1 MELSS
6 ETKCLIIVGT
16 VVAVVFL
23 INYYSSKKIVSSPK
37 TSQQEVAH
45 EHMHHENFAS
55 LGASD
60 ENSSAPDSVSNSTA
74 TATATAIAPEI
85 NSGDIQ
91 QLREKFYSKNKA
103 RGGKYK
109 RINYAEGQREQ
120 ATNLNSFY
128 QDSNALIENGQLS
141 NDKFTGV
148 DDTDG
153 KYASYKAGKGSKLTD
168 EQIFD
173 VNNFLPKETNK
184 DWFEVMPEP
193 ISVKNRH
200 LINTSRPIGVNTIG
214 TSLRNASYDIRGSP
228 PCPKFVVS
236 PWLQSTIEPDYNLK
250 GLC

>member
-1 MELSS
+1 MDLSS

-23 INYYSSKKIVSSPK
+23 INYYSSKKINSSPK
-37 TSQQEVAH
+37 ALVQESAQEQNISQGFE
-45 EHMHHENFAS
+45 EFAS
-55 LGASD
+55 LGSSQ
-60 ENSSAPDSVSNSTA
+60 ENSSMEETVSEVSN
-74 TATATAIAPEI
+74 
-85 NSGDIQ
+85 NNNDVQ

-109 RINYAEGQREQ
+109 RINYSEGQRDQ
-120 ATNLNSFY
+120 NTNLNAIY
-128 QDSNALIENGQLS
+128 EESNALFENGQLS

-148 DDTDG
+148 DDTNG
-153 KYASYKAGKGSKLTD
+153 QYASYKAGKGSQLSD
-168 EQIFD
+168 EEIFN

-200 LINTSRPIGVNTIG
+200 LINVSRPIGVNTIG

>member
-23 INYYSSKKIVSSPK
+23 INYYSSKKIAGSPK
-37 TSQQEVAH
+37 ALVQESAQ
-45 EHMHHENFAS
+45 EIPQGFEGFAS
-55 LGASD
+55 LGSESAS
-60 ENSSAPDSVSNSTA
+60 EQNSIAETVS
-74 TATATAIAPEI
+74 EVQ
-85 NSGDIQ
+85 SGGDVQ

-120 ATNLNSFY
+120 NTNLNAIY

-153 KYASYKAGKGSKLTD
+153 KYASYKGGKGSQLSD
-168 EQIFD
+168 EEIFN

-200 LINTSRPIGVNTIG
+200 LINVSRPIGVNTIG

>member
-1 MELSS
+1 MDLSS

-23 INYYSSKKIVSSPK
+23 INYYSSKKITNSPK
-37 TSQQEVAH
+37 ALVQESAQEVPQGF
-45 EHMHHENFAS
+45 EGFAS
-55 LGASD
+55 LGSED
-60 ENSSAPDSVSNSTA
+60 NSTMEESASEA
-74 TATATAIAPEI
+74 TVAEAA
-85 NSGDIQ
+85 DVQ

-109 RINYAEGQREQ
+109 RINYSEGQRDQ
-120 ATNLNSFY
+120 NTNLNGIY
-128 QDSNALIENGQLS
+128 QESNALFENGQLS

-153 KYASYKAGKGSKLTD
+153 KYAAYKGGGKCSQLSD
-168 EQIFD
+168 EEIFN

-200 LINTSRPIGVNTIG
+200 LINVSRPIGVNTIG